1 MINFP
6 KSTFCLVFIIWTN
19 LTAIGAINI
28 RINADTTRACAP
40 AQINFSDSSSSTN
53 GPIVYWKWNFGNGGS
68 SLLQHPS
75 RAYPN
80 SGLFTITLSVS
91 DGIDTVTKVFPN
103 YLEILKGPT
112 AQFSYLELTKCIPVN
127 VNFTDN
133 SVKGDG
139 KITRWEWDFGD
150 LTPKSNLKNPSHGY
164 LNRGTY
170 SVILKVIDTNGC
182 QNEAQLKNIIVVD
195 PPKASFNATNRS
207 DCQPPLTTTFN
218 NLSTGKQPLAY
229 KWYFGDGDSSVAQ
242 NPQHTYSSAGVYN
255 VMLIV
260 TDTNNCKDT
269 LLRNRYV
276 SIGTTQA
283 DFTLPDTVCYGLS
296 ASFVNTSIGANTFN
310 WSFGSLGTSTAQNPT
325 FTFNRSGIHQIKL
338 VASAGPGCIDS
349 ITKPIYVDSISAD
362 FTLTFD
368 SICDPQRVFMKDRS
382 FGNKKSHHFKFTI
395 PVNNKFSF
403 PFDTN
408 FVFPTVNCSYSSYV
422 IRDSVLSHAGCISV
436 KSKPIAVFKE
446 GITVTI
452 NAAAC
457 LPTTASFS
465 QTNCMRFKPVRY
477 HWNLNSATVG
487 DTSNLAQPTNIITV
501 TQAGQYYGSVTIW
514 DSAGCKLTQPLNYS
528 VGAKQKANFTWTKD
542 TICIGDTVT
551 FVNTSTDTNQITSY
565 VWEMKNGRPAATKH
579 WKYLATQMGYLD
591 VKLTVYNL
599 NCKADTQIIQTVWVS
614 GPKVGAGFSSSCL
627 NPLDFQFNGFIQGGY
642 NQHFWDYGDSTARDS
657 TLLSVNHLYS
667 KSGKF
672 DAIFWARNDTTGCQ
686 DSITVKVET
695 IKTLALISANDTTQ
709 LCIDQAYR
717 TDGKNSLGVF
727 GLWYFWDM
735 GDGTIINYASDVK
748 HYYNRAGIYEVR
760 LIVMNRDSCTDTA
773 YKYVRINDPHALFV
787 LPPICNN
794 DSLLIYDSSVVQDP
808 IIFYQW
814 FIDTSLTSID
824 STLGYRFTL
833 PADTI
838 FPKRNFRSDSI
849 TIKLSI
855 LDSKNC
861 GSDFIQKVPIND
873 ITARYLT
880 SDSTVCAG
888 DSILFEDT
896 LIQSPVTTSIYY
908 FGDGDSTSAKSPTHK
923 YPNRGIYHTFYTVE
937 ANGCID
943 SMTIPIEVQSIDS
956 VGFWATL
963 TDTTCYP
970 ATTFFNDVSIGDS
983 IKWRIWDFGDGSV
996 PVRSPLKDTLTK
1008 TYLTPGIYPV
1018 TLIVETS
1025 FGCMD
1030 SLTLTDYINVKGPI
1044 AFYSLTPDSVCTF
1057 EEVVFNVDSVNE
1069 YVRFLEWDFA
1079 DGRLDST
1086 DFTVKQKK
1094 HVYSTPGNLL
1104 TVLIYSD
1111 STRTC
1116 TKFRSLPLV
1125 VEDVEAGF
1133 DILPDTIGCRPFEVS
1148 FQNTSKRGNRNSWK
1162 LESGTNSAVASPQ
1175 FIYKTIGT
1183 KTVELVHENT
1193 LNGCKDTVS
1202 KTLKVLD
1209 LPIVI
1214 SNADT
1219 IICFSDSAS
1228 LSARGAMSYVWTPSD
1243 FLNLPRNHKTGAAPP
1258 IDNLYTVIG
1267 TDSNGCKSQ
1276 DSVLV
1281 RVLLEPL
1288 ITLQSDTT
1296 IIIGEEF
1303 NMRVNHVN
1311 AATWKWTPSTGLSCD
1326 NCPNPKVYPT
1336 EDTRYL
1342 VTISDSLGCFEVERS
1357 IFVNVEQRFSVDV
1370 PDAFTPNGDGENDII
1385 YPAGWGLNE
1394 ILEFKI
1400 FNRWGEL
1407 VFESTPSTPGWDGYY
1422 KGELQNMDTYI
1433 YFVRGRGYDEVV
1445 YTKEGYITLLR

>member
-1 MINFP
+1 MINFL
-6 KSTFCLVFIIWTN
+6 KSTLCLILIIWTN
-19 LTAIGAINI
+19 LTAVGAINV
-28 RINADTTRACAP
+28 RIKADTTKACAP
-40 AQINFSDSSSSTN
+40 AQINFSDSSTSNN
-53 GPIVYWKWNFGNGGS
+53 GPIVYWNWNFGNGGS

-80 SGLFTITLSVS
+80 SGLFTITLKVS
-91 DGIDTVTKVFPN
+91 DGIDTVTRVFPN

-164 LNRGTY
+164 LNKGTY

-207 DCQPPLTTTFN
+207 DCQPPLSTTFN

-310 WSFGSLGTSTAQNPT
+310 WSFANLGTSTAQNPT

-382 FGNKKSHHFKFTI
+382 FGNKKSHYFKWTI
-395 PVNNKFSF
+395 PYNNYYSF
-403 PFDTN
+403 NYDTS
-408 FVFPTVNCSYSSYV
+408 FIFPTKNCTYTNYI
-422 IRDSVLSHAGCISV
+422 IRDSVVSHAGCVDIKYKTV
-436 KSKPIAVFKE
+436 KVYKE
-446 GITVTI
+446 GIYVTT

-457 LPTTASFS
+457 VPTTASFT
-465 QTNCMRFKPVRY
+465 QTNCLRFKPVRY
-477 HWNLNSATVG
+477 HWNFGTGNAG
-487 DTSNLAQPTNIITV
+487 DTSNLAQPTTTFNLTSSSSY
-501 TQAGQYYGSVTIW
+501 AGFVTIW
-514 DSAGCKLTQPLNYS
+514 DSMGCKITQPISYS
-528 VGAKQKANFTWTKD
+528 VGEKQKARFSWPKD
-542 TICIGDTVT
+542 TICFGDTLLIK
-551 FVNTSTDTNQITSY
+551 NLSTDSSKITALVWQVGNDKPRTSWNYQYIGKQLGY
-565 VWEMKNGRPAATKH
+565 VPIT
-579 WKYLATQMGYLD
+579 LQ
-591 VKLTVYNL
+591 VYNRNCRTDTTIL
-599 NCKADTQIIQTVWVS
+599 NTFWVS
-614 GPKVGAGFSSSCL
+614 GPVVGTGFSSDCINRGSVQFYGSIYGGYNSFSWDFGDLSPKDTSNL
-627 NPLDFQFNGFIQGGY
+627 NPL
-642 NQHFWDYGDSTARDS
+642 
-657 TLLSVNHLYS
+657 HLYGL
-667 KSGKF
+667 GKYRAVF
-672 DAIFWARNDTTGCQ
+672 FAKNDTTGCK
-686 DSITVKVET
+686 DSIVSNIAPT
-695 IKTLALISANDTTQ
+695 ILKARIALNDTTKVCAGDTLQ
-709 LCIDQAYR
+709 CDAQF
-717 TDGKNSLGVF
+717 SEGVF
-727 GLWYFWDM
+727 GLWYFWDF
-735 GDGTIINYASDVK
+735 GDGTTDAFEVK
-748 HYYNRAGIYEVR
+748 PSKVYNNAGLFKIR
-760 LIVMNRDSCTDTA
+760 LVVFNVDSCSDTT
-773 YKYVRINDPHALFV
+773 YKYVLVNKPEAKIFIPNPLCSLDTVFLRDSSIIQSALSFRSWNRDTSY
-787 LPPICNN
+787 LGNQ
-794 DSLLIYDSSVVQDP
+794 DSLQVFSEFGLDTVFPPKNLRTDTLMINLKILDAQNCYSEVTENVIFREIRSDYNTQDSS
-808 IIFYQW
+808 
-814 FIDTSLTSID
+814 LC
-824 STLGYRFTL
+824 R
-833 PADTI
+833 
-838 FPKRNFRSDSI
+838 
-849 TIKLSI
+849 
-855 LDSKNC
+855 
-861 GSDFIQKVPIND
+861 
-873 ITARYLT
+873 
-880 SDSTVCAG
+880 G
-888 DSILFEDT
+888 DSIEFADT
-896 LIQSPVTTSIYY
+896 LVHIAGTRGTFY
-908 FGDGDSTSAKSPTHK
+908 FGDGDSSVQWIDIHHYPLSGK
-923 YPNRGIYHTFYTVE
+923 YNTKHVVEGFGCLDTTV
-937 ANGCID
+937 
-943 SMTIPIEVQSIDS
+943 IPIEVQGIDS

-1025 FGCMD
+1025 FGCVD
-1030 SLTLTDYINVKGPI
+1030 SLTLNDYINVKGPI

-1069 YVRFLEWDFA
+1069 YVQFLEWDFA

-1162 LESGTNSAVASPQ
+1162 LESGTNSAVVSPQ

-1214 SNADT
+1214 ANADT

-1228 LSARGAMSYVWTPSD
+1228 LSARGAKSYVWTPSD
-1243 FLNLPRNHKTGAAPP
+1243 FLNLPRNNKTGAAPP
-1258 IDNLYTVIG
+1258 LDQLYTVVG
-1267 TDSNGCKSQ
+1267 SDSNGCASK
-1276 DSVLV
+1276 DSALV
-1281 RVLLEPL
+1281 RVIQEPL

-1385 YPAGWGLNE
+1385 YPAGWGLQE
-1394 ILEFKI
+1394 IIEFKI

-1407 VFESTPSTPGWDGYY
+1407 VFESNPSTPGWDGYY

-1433 YFVRGRGYDEVV
+1433 YFVKGRGYDEVV